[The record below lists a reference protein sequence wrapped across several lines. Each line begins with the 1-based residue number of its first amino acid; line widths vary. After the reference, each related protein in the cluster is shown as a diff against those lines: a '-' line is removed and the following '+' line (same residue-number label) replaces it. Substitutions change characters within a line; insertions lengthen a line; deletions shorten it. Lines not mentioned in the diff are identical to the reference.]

1 MLFLINNLNLAPDK
15 DESDLLPLIRKQYN
29 LSSLRLVRILRKSLD
44 ARKKDNI
51 CYKYNV
57 IIETDN
63 DAELPEHEEI
73 SVWEEKPEMPEIQ
86 SAKKLKVIIAGAGPA
101 GLFCALRLAEAGA
114 NVTLLERGKAA
125 HERLDDI
132 LTLENHGILSTES
145 NVLFGEGGAGLY
157 SDGKLT
163 ARTRSIESA
172 WLFRTLI
179 ECGAAPDIACLAKPH
194 IGTDRLR
201 EILPAI
207 RKRIANTSSQ
217 VIFSSR
223 VTSLI
228 VKDGRCSGV
237 ETSDG
242 KEYIAD
248 AVVLATG
255 HSARDTYQMLAHKN
269 VIMGKKDFAAGL
281 RIEHPAELIRE
292 IQYGKSKY
300 APILPNAE
308 YFLSMA
314 NDASGRGIYSF
325 CMCPGGFVV
334 NASSEKGMLNLNG
347 MSYSA
352 RDGKFSNAALVVS
365 VKASDCHDGA
375 LGGIDFQRGMEHAAF
390 HASDGTAAPAQ
401 RLTSFMKNKIDSSLP
416 ECSYPAG
423 VTPRSVR
430 DYIPRFVYESIAAA
444 IPIFERKMRGFLSHE
459 ALLIGAETRTS
470 SPVRILRNEYHQ
482 SLSHPGLFPTG
493 EGAGYAGGIVSSAVD
508 GIRTADFILQTSS
521 NL

>member
-1 MLFLINNLNLAPDK
+1 MLFLINNLSLPPDK
-15 DESDLLPLIRKQYN
+15 NEADLLPLIREQYN
-29 LSSLRLVRILRKSLD
+29 LSSFNLVRILRKSLD
-44 ARKKDNI
+44 ARKKDAI

-63 DAELPEHEEI
+63 GTELHKHEEI
-73 SVWEEKPEMPEIQ
+73 SVWEEKPEMPEFQ

-114 NVTLLERGKAA
+114 QVTILERGKAA
-125 HERLDDI
+125 PERLDDI
-132 LTLENHGILSTES
+132 LSLENHGILSTES
-145 NVLFGEGGAGLY
+145 NVLFGEGGAGFY

-163 ARTRSIESA
+163 ARTRSIESN

-194 IGTDRLR
+194 IGTDRLK
-201 EILPAI
+201 EILPVM
-207 RKRIANTSSQ
+207 RKRITDMSSQ
-217 VIFSSR
+217 VIFSSK

-228 VKDGRCSGV
+228 IKDGRCIGV

-242 KEYIAD
+242 KEYLAD

-269 VIMGKKDFAAGL
+269 VMMEKKDFAAGL

-300 APILPNAE
+300 APILPAAE

-314 NDASGRGIYSF
+314 DDASGRGTYSF

-365 VKASDCHDGA
+365 VKTSDCQSGA
-375 LGGIDFQRGMEHAAF
+375 LGGIDFQRGIERAAF
-390 HASDGTAAPAQ
+390 HASNGTAAPAQ

-416 ECSYPAG
+416 ECSYTAG
-423 VTPRSVR
+423 VTPHNIRN
-430 DYIPRFVYESIAAA
+430 YMPRFIHESIAAA
-444 IPIFERKMRGFLSHE
+444 IPVFERKMRGFLSSE

-470 SPVRILRNEYHQ
+470 SPVRILRDKYHQ

-508 GIRTADFILQTSS
+508 GIRTADFILQS
-521 NL
+521 LL